1 MAPVNP
7 ETPSVDSTN
16 VGWSDLVRFVRQLSH
31 DLRNHLNAAEL
42 QSAYLAEVATD
53 DEVKGEIKRLRQM
66 MSELGVVL
74 QKLSAGFGQPKPD
87 MMSYGAADFIE
98 DIRRKLANDFPKEES
113 TVEWDVRLQDSNLQI
128 DPQLL
133 QEALLELF
141 SNAFRHQSAG
151 RSIKASAQVDRDS
164 FVFTLREQKE
174 HFDLSTES
182 WGREPLRRI
191 TQGHYGL
198 GLNRARAI
206 IESHGGQL
214 AAQYDPTS
222 AILATKIALPISSGP
237 IGSRSL
243 SGERRD

>member
-42 QSAYLAEVATD
+42 QSAYLAELATD
-53 DEVKGEIKRLRQM
+53 DEIKGEIKRLRQM
-66 MSELGVVL
+66 MSELGMVL
-74 QKLSAGFGQPKPD
+74 QKLSAGFAQPKPD
-87 MMSYGAADFIE
+87 MMPYGAADFIE

-113 TVEWDVRLQDSNLQI
+113 TVEWDVQLQDGNLQI

-133 QEALLELF
+133 QEAFLELF
-141 SNAFRHQSAG
+141 SNAFRHQPAG

-174 HFDLSTES
+174 HFDLPTES

-198 GLNRARAI
+198 GLNRARGI
-206 IESHGGQL
+206 VESHGGQF

-222 AILATKIALPISSGP
+222 AILATTIALPISGGP
-237 IGSRSL
+237 TG
-243 SGERRD
+243 

>member
-7 ETPSVDSTN
+7 ETPSVDSTQ

-42 QSAYLAEVATD
+42 QSAYLAELATD
-53 DEVKGEIKRLRQM
+53 DEIKGEIKRLRQM

-74 QKLSAGFGQPKPD
+74 QKLSASFAQPKPD

-113 TVEWDVRLQDSNLQI
+113 TVEWDVQLQDNNLEI

-133 QEALLELF
+133 QEALLEVF
-141 SNAFRHQSAG
+141 SNAFRHQSG
-151 RSIKASAQVDRDS
+151 RPIKASAQVGRDS

-214 AAQYDPTS
+214 AAQYDPKS
-222 AILATKIALPISSGP
+222 AILATTIALPISG
-237 IGSRSL
+237 GQT
-243 SGERRD
+243 G

>member
-7 ETPSVDSTN
+7 ETSSVDSTN

-42 QSAYLAEVATD
+42 QSAYLAELATD
-53 DEVKGEIKRLRQM
+53 DEIKGEIKQLRQM
-66 MSELGVVL
+66 MSELGMVL
-74 QKLSAGFGQPKPD
+74 QKLSAGFAQPKPD
-87 MMSYGAADFIE
+87 MMPYGAADFIE

-113 TVEWDVRLQDSNLQI
+113 TVEWDVQLQDGNLQI

-133 QEALLELF
+133 QEAFLELF
-141 SNAFRHQSAG
+141 SNAFRHQPAG

-206 IESHGGQL
+206 VESQGGQL

-222 AILATKIALPISSGP
+222 AILATTVALPISGGP
-237 IGSRSL
+237 TG
-243 SGERRD
+243 

>member
-42 QSAYLAEVATD
+42 QSAYLAELATD
-53 DEVKGEIKRLRQM
+53 DEIKGEIKRLRQM

-74 QKLSAGFGQPKPD
+74 QKLSVSFAQPKPD

-113 TVEWDVRLQDSNLQI
+113 TVEWDVQLQDGNLQI

-133 QEALLELF
+133 QEAFLELF

-151 RSIKASAQVDRDS
+151 RSIKASAQVDRGS

-206 IESHGGQL
+206 VESHGGQL

-222 AILATKIALPISSGP
+222 AILATTVALPISGGP
-237 IGSRSL
+237 TG
-243 SGERRD
+243 

>member
-1 MAPVNP
+1 MAPVTP
-7 ETPSVDSTN
+7 KTPSVDSTN

-42 QSAYLAEVATD
+42 QSAYLAELATD

-98 DIRRKLANDFPKEES
+98 DIRRKLGNDFPKEES
-113 TVEWDVRLQDSNLQI
+113 TVEWDVQLQDSNLQV

-151 RSIKASAQVDRDS
+151 RSIKASAQIDRDS
-164 FVFTLREQKE
+164 FVFTLGEQKE
-174 HFDLSTES
+174 HFDLPVEN

-222 AILATKIALPISSGP
+222 AILTTTIALPISGGP
-237 IGSRSL
+237 IGSRGL
-243 SGERRD
+243 TGERRD

>member
-1 MAPVNP
+1 MAPINP
-7 ETPSVDSTN
+7 ETSSVDSTN
-16 VGWSDLVRFVRQLSH
+16 VGWSDLVRFVRQLTH

-42 QSAYLAEVATD
+42 QSAYLAELATD
-53 DEVKGEIKRLRQM
+53 DEIKGEIKRLRQM
-66 MSELGVVL
+66 MSELGTVL
-74 QKLSAGFGQPKPD
+74 QKLSAGFAQPKPD
-87 MMSYGAADFIE
+87 MMPYGAADFIE
-98 DIRRKLANDFPKEES
+98 DIRRKLANVFPKEES
-113 TVEWDVRLQDSNLQI
+113 TVEWDVQLQAGNLQI

-133 QEALLELF
+133 QEAFLELF

-164 FVFTLREQKE
+164 FVFILREQKE
-174 HFDLSTES
+174 HFDLPTES

-206 IESHGGQL
+206 VESHGGQL

-222 AILATKIALPISSGP
+222 AILATTIALPISGGP
-237 IGSRSL
+237 TG
-243 SGERRD
+243 

>member
-7 ETPSVDSTN
+7 ETSSVDSTN

-42 QSAYLAEVATD
+42 QSAYLAELAAD
-53 DEVKGEIKRLRQM
+53 DEIKGEIKRLRQM
-66 MSELGVVL
+66 MSELGTVL
-74 QKLSAGFGQPKPD
+74 QKLSAGFAQPKPD
-87 MMSYGAADFIE
+87 MMPYGAADFIE
-98 DIRRKLANDFPKEES
+98 DIRRKLANNFPKEES
-113 TVEWDVRLQDSNLQI
+113 TVEWDVQLQDGNLQI

-133 QEALLELF
+133 QEAFLELF
-141 SNAFRHQSAG
+141 SNAFRHQPAG

-206 IESHGGQL
+206 VESHGGQL

-222 AILATKIALPISSGP
+222 AILATTVALPISGGP
-237 IGSRSL
+237 TG
-243 SGERRD
+243 

>member
-42 QSAYLAEVATD
+42 QSAYLAELATD
-53 DEVKGEIKRLRQM
+53 DEIKGEIKRLRQM

-74 QKLSAGFGQPKPD
+74 QKLSVSFAQPKPD

-98 DIRRKLANDFPKEES
+98 DIRRKLANDFPKKES
-113 TVEWDVRLQDSNLQI
+113 TVEWDVQLQDGNIQI

-133 QEALLELF
+133 QEAFLELF
-141 SNAFRHQSAG
+141 SNAFRHQPAG
-151 RSIKASAQVDRDS
+151 RSIKASAQVDRGS

-206 IESHGGQL
+206 VESHGGQL

-222 AILATKIALPISSGP
+222 AILATTVALPISGGP
-237 IGSRSL
+237 TG
-243 SGERRD
+243 